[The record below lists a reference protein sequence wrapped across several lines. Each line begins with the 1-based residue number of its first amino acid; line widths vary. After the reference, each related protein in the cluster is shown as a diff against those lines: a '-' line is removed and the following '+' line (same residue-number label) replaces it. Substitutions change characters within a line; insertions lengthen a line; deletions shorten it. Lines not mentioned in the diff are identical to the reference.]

1 MRGTTISLGLWVA
14 GLLALP
20 AAARAQIVTVL
31 HSFQG
36 GTTDGAGP
44 GTALLQSGSSLYGM
58 TDAGGSTAGDGVIFQ
73 IGTNGTGYNIVH
85 SFLGLPNDGA
95 NPAGGLIQSGTTFY
109 GLTSGGG
116 SADEGTVFVIGANG
130 APYGLLHQFAGGA
143 ADGIGPMGS
152 LVQSGSVLF
161 GVTTYGGAAG
171 TVGGLGLGTV
181 FKIGTDGTG
190 FSLLHTFTGAA
201 TDGQSPNYGALALS
215 GSTLYGMTVEGGTA
229 AIGVIFKINTDGT
242 GFSVLHSFTGAANDG
257 KTPFGSVIVSGSTL
271 YGMTRNGGVDNTG
284 AVFKINTDG
293 TGFGLLHSFAGTSG
307 NDGANPDGDLTLVGS
322 MLYGMTTSGGPDALG
337 TIFGMN
343 TDGSDY
349 SVLHNFIGGP
359 TDGAEPQ
366 GDLTYFNSTLYG
378 MTGGGGSG
386 NDGTIFS
393 FPIAVP
399 EPSSLLLVGA
409 GAWLAVLIRRR
420 AFFHFFPR
428 GA

>member
-1 MRGTTISLGLWVA
+1 MRRTAKVVTLCLA

-20 AAARAQIVTVL
+20 AAARAQILTVL
-31 HSFQG
+31 YSFQG
-36 GTTDGAGP
+36 GMADGGGP
-44 GTALLQSGSSLYGM
+44 SGSLLQSGTSLYGM
-58 TDAGGSTAGDGVIFQ
+58 TDDSGSTAGDGVIFQ
-73 IGTNGTGYNIVH
+73 IGTSGAGYNIVH

-95 NPAGGLIQSGTTFY
+95 NPSGALIQSGPTFY

-116 SADEGTVFVIGANG
+116 SANQGTVFSVGANG
-130 APYGLLHQFAGGA
+130 APYALLHQFAGGA
-143 ADGIGPMGS
+143 TDGTGPNGS
-152 LVQSGSVLF
+152 LVQSGSTLF
-161 GVTTYGGAAG
+161 GVTPYGGGAG
-171 TVGGLGLGTV
+171 AVGGLGLGTI

-190 FSLLHTFTGAA
+190 FSLLHAFTGTAN
-201 TDGQSPNYGALALS
+201 DGQSPNLGALALS
-215 GSTLYGMTVEGGTA
+215 GSTLYGMTIEGGTA
-229 AIGVIFKINTDGT
+229 GDGVIFKINTDGS
-242 GFSVLHSFTGAANDG
+242 GFNVLHSFTGTAGDG
-257 KTPFGSVIVSGSTL
+257 KGPLGSLVISGSTL
-271 YGMTRNGGVDNTG
+271 YGMSFNGGAFGTG
-284 AVFKINTDG
+284 AAFKINTDG

-307 NDGANPDGDLTLVGS
+307 NDGANPDGELTLVGS
-322 MLYGMTTSGGPDALG
+322 MLYGMTSSGGPDALG

-399 EPSSLLLVGA
+399 EPSSLALAAAAAVVGLA
-409 GAWLAVLIRRR
+409 GRRR
-420 AFFHFFPR
+420 R
-428 GA
+428 SRV